1 MRLRELTEL
10 CEGCV
15 NVRGCVECNEL
26 LKANDRVLLTLG
38 TFVHV
43 LSEHSVLCLVFFL
56 CTLTV
61 FLFQQCRKKLLLLI
75 DHRYT

>member
-1 MRLRELTEL
+1 MNRLRHTGDSHEAATEL

-15 NVRGCVECNEL
+15 NVRGCVECTEL

-43 LSEHSVLCLVFFL
+43 LSEHSVLCLVFFSVL
-56 CTLTV
+56 
-61 FLFQQCRKKLLLLI
+61 
-75 DHRYT
+75 

>member
-1 MRLRELTEL
+1 MNLRS
-10 CEGCV
+10 CV
-15 NVRGCVECNEL
+15 RAVWTKL

-43 LSEHSVLCLVFFL
+43 LSVLF
-56 CTLTV
+56 LTV
-61 FLFQQCRKKLLLLI
+61 FLFQECRKKLLLLI